1 VKQFTLGKGIRAL
14 GRELRGLT
22 LAALVRADL
31 HGSVFERHRVL
42 GAAKAMGRPF
52 RPGTPRLAF
61 VKAHGLCC
69 RFASVHVSL
78 GFWVLL
84 ARLPLEGSERSAV
97 PVLGRIELFGGRDPN
112 GRLLA
117 PLRRADH
124 DRGGRMIGL

>member
-1 VKQFTLGKGIRAL
+1 MINARIGTH
-14 GRELRGLT
+14 T
-22 LAALVRADL
+22 
-31 HGSVFERHRVL
+31 RHRLLLDCGV
-42 GAAKAMGRPF
+42 GNGGWPFSKPKRPF

-61 VKAHGLCC
+61 VKAHALCC

-78 GFWVLL
+78 GFWVLP